1 MVVSKEGR
9 RRRRVADPSPSPA
22 DSNAAPANTS
32 ATTSSTT
39 PPERE
44 LSPPEIPK
52 RPKVHAQRKFA
63 QGQGTTSSA
72 YLNSYS
78 SAPPTPAKDAAGRP
92 NANGG
97 NGTALAPGSS
107 SAPGAAGGNGTPGT
121 PDGVAATQQMTELLP
136 NKRPNTEDFLTFVC
150 FHRTSALPP
159 ALDFFNKS
167 ASSTGSAA
175 AAAATGGRSAV
186 GTSSSTRVTS
196 KRKEE
201 KTSPSVATKEVVTTK
216 GVHPPPTASSSSSS
230 SAVTPATP
238 APPTYMPFAVRK
250 RAAEPPVA
258 EMRSDRKQRSQD
270 KVQALRK
277 KYRDQR
283 VAKLR
288 ATTGNTRSGVR
299 GGAGAMTKTRS
310 AASRERE
317 STEEGEDSGEEA
329 AEEEVEDEEEEE
341 VDAEEEKGTKK
352 AKETVKP
359 SRKGPNNKQESK
371 DSEPEADGVE
381 DGEAEDKRQLGAK
394 RKSLRSG
401 NSTAQTVTQPKAN
414 TKATKVAEGATTD
427 GKNTP
432 RKDQAS
438 AEDGKGKKS
447 IKKEESVTEES
458 PKSAKKTGKEAEEAD
473 SGKRTTRLSA
483 LRNPAKTAKESSSED
498 DEPLSRTVPSSDI
511 DKRSPVELDL
521 GKTTRSGRSRKS
533 DPTGG
538 TTAGG
543 NRNEKKDAGET
554 LDKKARRSV
563 SVLSRRSDVS
573 SQPNE
578 TGGATSS
585 SAKNVRRG
593 EPRAKQ
599 QRTGTDIGGDEMNH
613 DPKDEPSTEL
623 SSSPTAATGRK
634 QPAGTRKKRETVAK
648 KAATTPT
655 IPEPTESREPSESE
669 KRPNTV
675 VSSAATTP
683 VELQQSSGRPS
694 RKTKE
699 AATLYMELIGRKF
712 NQDDKS
718 DDDDA
723 SSLDSLELP
732 NVRRLE
738 QMENELKKAN
748 AGKKE
753 SKGTA
758 GGGTVIATTT
768 AAATGGSG
776 AKNAKSK
783 QTVAGEET
791 KNRRKTG
798 EALASKAAAGDG
810 EAVGKKLEKSFSDS
824 DEEPLASKFQRKKQS
839 QQRQTTAPVGVKG
852 KGGNAAAAASG
863 AGVKS
868 AKSPEV
874 KKEELTKQN
883 QEEPPTTPTTGAR
896 AKRSTGL
903 ASSPG
908 KQNGTT
914 PPFSGGVVGT
924 GSAMKTPVKNAG
936 SRGATNSSNQNSPAA
951 AQPIPNTTQDPLRT
965 PESSST
971 RLNRSADN
979 NTTLQSTIVEASES
993 PTKVVHPTLPT
1004 PPLLNIP
1011 TVPVPLSRTEPPPG
1025 SPFTRQ
1031 MVKPTELIVPSGQ
1044 LKSSPPGTLTGIGF
1058 TPEIPFNRTAGKN
1071 AELIAL
1077 SSTDFM
1083 KSFEEH
1089 AASEAA
1095 KAATSSLLGNLLPSK
1110 EESEKIFGIASVS
1123 LAQSSGPLDT
1133 KCTLGKCGSVH
1144 KPPLG
1149 PPVLTESLLGGH
1161 LSPRD
1166 RRKAKVNMTHEQ
1178 IQRWIDESSWSP
1190 IEDDLREEPEISSAS
1205 MSRTPPPPGQT
1216 AWDRLTASES
1226 NNLNVPTVG
1235 STPVTTPTTSALVTS
1250 TPVTSTP
1257 VTTTGTGEELNC
1269 TKASAT
1275 TMITQSPPQ
1284 TATIGGGTTAP
1295 KPTPDLLAPKAS
1307 PTVTTGGRGGGKSN
1321 ERESPLV
1328 TTTTPAGGEAA
1339 ETNVT
1344 STTTT
1349 SGKREAKEA
1358 ENQRKKLKPN
1368 PAAATLNTSQTP
1380 SKSQSP
1386 ATTPTDRKPI
1396 YRTATGR
1403 TPVYKQQQQA
1413 QQQQQ
1418 QQQQQQDLTATAKYQ
1433 SSQQATGG
1441 AAQPNHHQSV
1451 PSTNAT
1457 TTKLSTGASQM
1468 AAMAASASN
1477 KFGAFSPVNE
1487 PSVYSFDNEDQF
1499 MPVATPFRRQ
1509 HGRRESCNS
1518 SARDEPTGSAASIKR
1533 EPANAVAASEES
1545 TKATTIAAAAV
1556 AAGSATIADS
1566 GFQKPP
1572 LVNTTMAGGS
1582 SKGQPSGSVSVQA
1595 STADNR
1601 KAADTGRASRSSATV
1616 AGVQDDT
1623 DKLSKTSTGTGR
1635 SREGVGGAG
1644 VKLEPEA
1651 PTDDSEA
1658 DGQTFYI
1665 PLQGPP
1671 ATGTAGSK
1679 PDQLIQGV
1687 AVKLGTE
1694 GPDGPNQRVI
1704 MHAKLVTKAEMG
1716 TNPTTLPES
1725 MNVQE
1730 LVKSLTAQVGLGGA
1744 GGAAL
1749 GKDAGIISKLM
1760 PMGSIQPRLKATDG
1774 GTSAT
1779 AVEQRSDGRSSV
1791 EPVPRPGGLS
1801 RINSNSSLSSSQRS
1815 KPTTGTKAMTSTVA
1829 VKQQQPTQQQQQTLA
1844 NLPQADNSTT
1854 FPGRDE
1860 PAQMVEAPVFRPSEK
1875 EFQDPLE
1882 YIERIAPV
1890 ASRFGICRII
1900 PPASFKPECRIADD
1914 MRFMAYNQYV
1924 HKMLHRW
1931 GPSAKEYAAIKKYLA
1946 TQSINLQSPPV
1957 IGGMEVDLPRLYHT
1971 VQELGGLKE
1980 VIEKKRWV
1988 RVAEDMCIP
1997 KAAHDRVSKLD
2008 DIYCKYLL
2016 PYDTLSHG
2024 ERQKL
2029 FDEVEADWAK
2039 REAKARRNADKGV
2052 GSDIRT
2058 SGESD
2063 DDEDG
2068 ESNEDDD
2075 EEDEDECTMECI
2087 VKGRNMPLK
2096 EFFRIARNTM
2106 SLWFRS
2112 GEPTVQEIEAE
2123 YWRHVAVRDSHVCVH
2138 SGSIDSSALGFG
2150 FPSPKVKGSSCA
2162 KHPWNLKVL
2171 TNNNGSI
2178 LRSLGPVMGITIP
2191 TLHVGMLF
2199 SACCWYRDPHGL
2211 PWIEYL
2217 HTGANK
2223 IWYGVPDEQNANFRA
2238 ALTVLVPTH
2247 CQNKTIWLPC
2257 DTAMVPPHML
2267 TDRSVSL
2274 CRTEQQ
2280 PGQFVVVFPRAYTS
2294 SLCTGYAVSESV
2306 YFATNSWLDT
2316 AKEDFRDIQE
2326 SCEPTMFS
2334 VEQLL
2339 FAIANDQRS
2348 NPDTLA
2354 QAYPMI
2360 VDFYEKEKQ
2369 QRQALKDHGVTQ
2381 SEKIESKKK
2390 TVSLDEFEC
2399 ETCRA
2404 NLYLSLVKVKVT
2416 ADEDDKEEDEAAGSK
2431 SADEEEEERL
2441 YCLKHAIKYL
2451 ADGQL
2456 QTKHCRLAYTYSLE
2470 EIDEVLKRMQ
2480 DRIANRK
2487 SAKSSVVGSSGGAGG
2502 TGGTGGAGGSTG
2514 GTVGRGKSTLN
2525 LASTSSQSSSSYQAP
2540 THSKFSGMATMLK

>member
-32 ATTSSTT
+32 VTTNSTT

-107 SAPGAAGGNGTPGT
+107 STSGLAGGIGAPGI
-121 PDGVAATQQMTELLP
+121 PDGVATTQQMTELLP

-175 AAAATGGRSAV
+175 AAAATGGR
-186 GTSSSTRVTS
+186 GTSSAGATGSSSKVAAAA

-201 KTSPSVATKEVVTTK
+201 KTPPSANKEVVTTK
-216 GVHPPPTASSSSSS
+216 GGPSSPPPPASSSS
-230 SAVTPATP
+230 AAAPVTPAP
-238 APPTYMPFAVRK
+238 STYMPFAVRK
-250 RAAEPPVA
+250 RATEPPVA
-258 EMRSDRKQRSQD
+258 ELRSDRKQRSQD

-299 GGAGAMTKTRS
+299 GGAATTKTRS

-317 STEEGEDSGEEA
+317 STEEGEDTGEEA
-329 AEEEVEDEEEEE
+329 AEEEVEAEEEEE
-341 VDAEEEKGTKK
+341 VDAEEQKDNKK
-352 AKETVKP
+352 AKESVKA
-359 SRKGPNNKQESK
+359 SRKGSTTKQKSK
-371 DSEPEADGVE
+371 DSDPEADGAE
-381 DGEAEDKRQLGAK
+381 DDEAEDKQQTGAK
-394 RKSLRSG
+394 RKSGLRSG
-401 NSTAQTVTQPKAN
+401 NSTAQSLTQPKAN
-414 TKATKVAEGATTD
+414 SKVTKKAEGVTTD
-427 GKNTP
+427 GKDTP
-432 RKDQAS
+432 RKDQPAL
-438 AEDGKGKKS
+438 EEGKGKKS
-447 IKKEESVTEES
+447 VKKEESVTEES
-458 PKSAKKTGKEAEEAD
+458 PKGAKKGGKGEEAD
-473 SGKRTTRLSA
+473 GGKRTTRLSA
-483 LRNPAKTAKESSSED
+483 LRNPTKTAKESSSED

-538 TTAGG
+538 ATAA
-543 NRNEKKDAGET
+543 NRSEKKDAGET
-554 LDKKARRSV
+554 QDKKLRRSV

-573 SQPNE
+573 SQPND
-578 TGGATSS
+578 TGGGTSS

-599 QRTGTDIGGDEMNH
+599 QRTATECAVGDEMNH
-613 DPKDEPSTEL
+613 EPKEEPSTEP
-623 SSSPTAATGRK
+623 SSSPTAASGRK
-634 QPAGTRKKRETVAK
+634 QPAGARKKRETAAK
-648 KAATTPT
+648 KAANTPT
-655 IPEPTESREPSESE
+655 IPEPAESRELTENE

-675 VSSAATTP
+675 VSSATTTP

-753 SKGTA
+753 TKATA
-758 GGGTVIATTT
+758 VTSTVAT
-768 AAATGGSG
+768 
-776 AKNAKSK
+776 KNTKSK
-783 QTVAGEET
+783 QTAAGEET

-798 EALASKAAAGDG
+798 EALASKGDTG
-810 EAVGKKLEKSFSDS
+810 VDEAVGKKLEKSFSDS
-824 DEEPLASKFQRKKQS
+824 DEEPLATKFQRKKQTP
-839 QQRQTTAPVGVKG
+839 QRQPTAPVGAKG
-852 KGGNAAAAASG
+852 KGGNAATAAAAAAGGGSG
-863 AGVKS
+863 SKSTKS
-868 AKSPEV
+868 AES
-874 KKEELTKQN
+874 KKEEPTRQN
-883 QEEPPTTPTTGAR
+883 QAEPPTTPSTGQR

-903 ASSPG
+903 ASSPA

-914 PPFSGGVVGT
+914 PPFSSTATGA
-924 GSAMKTPVKNAG
+924 GSAMKTPVKTAS
-936 SRGATNSSNQNSPAA
+936 SRGVTNNSNQNSPAA
-951 AQPIPNTTQDPLRT
+951 TQPLLNTTQDPLRT

-979 NTTLQSTIVEASES
+979 NTTFQSTIVEASES

-1031 MVKPTELIVPSGQ
+1031 MVKPSELIVPSGQ
-1044 LKSSPPGTLTGIGF
+1044 LKSSPPGTLAGIGF
-1058 TPEIPFNRTAGKN
+1058 TPEIPFNRTTGKS

-1205 MSRTPPPPGQT
+1205 MSRTPPPPGQA

-1226 NNLNVPTVG
+1226 NNLNVPTVV

-1250 TPVTSTP
+1250 TPITSTP
-1257 VTTTGTGEELNC
+1257 VTTTGTGEAVNY

-1275 TMITQSPPQ
+1275 TMITQSSPQ
-1284 TATIGGGTTAP
+1284 IVTVGGGTIAP
-1295 KPTPDLLAPKAS
+1295 KPTSELLAPKAGAIAS
-1307 PTVTTGGRGGGKSN
+1307 PPVATGARGGGKGN

-1328 TTTTPAGGEAA
+1328 TTTTPVGGETS
-1339 ETNVT
+1339 ETNVI
-1344 STTTT
+1344 STTVS
-1349 SGKREAKEA
+1349 SGKREAKET

-1368 PAAATLNTSQTP
+1368 PPAATTNASQTP
-1380 SKSQSP
+1380 AKSQSP

-1403 TPVYKQQQQA
+1403 TPVYKQQQA

-1418 QQQQQQDLTATAKYQ
+1418 QQQQPQQQQDLTAAAKYQ
-1433 SSQQATGG
+1433 PSQQATGS
-1441 AAQPNHHQSV
+1441 ATQANQHQS
-1451 PSTNAT
+1451 PPTANAT
-1457 TTKLSTGASQM
+1457 TAKVATGTSQT
-1468 AAMAASASN
+1468 AAMAASAASN

-1487 PSVYSFDNEDQF
+1487 PSVYSFDNEEQF

-1518 SARDEPTGSAASIKR
+1518 SARDEPVGATTSIKR
-1533 EPANAVAASEES
+1533 EPANTVAATEES
-1545 TKATTIAAAAV
+1545 KAT
-1556 AAGSATIADS
+1556 AGGGTVGDS

-1572 LVNTTMAGGS
+1572 LVSTAAAGAS
-1582 SKGQPSGSVSVQA
+1582 TKGQPAASVQA
-1595 STADNR
+1595 TTTDNR
-1601 KAADTGRASRSSATV
+1601 KAIDTGRASRSSATV
-1616 AGVQDDT
+1616 AVQDDT

-1635 SREGVGGAG
+1635 SREGTGTG

-1665 PLQGPP
+1665 PLQGPT
-1671 ATGTAGSK
+1671 ATGAAGSK

-1730 LVKSLTAQVGLGGA
+1730 LVKSLTAQVGLA
-1744 GGAAL
+1744 GTGAAL
-1749 GKDAGIISKLM
+1749 SKDAGIISKLM
-1760 PMGSIQPRLKATDG
+1760 PSGTIGQPRFKATEG
-1774 GTSAT
+1774 GTSTT
-1779 AVEQRSDGRSSV
+1779 AMEQRSEGRSSV

-1815 KPTTGTKAMTSTVA
+1815 KPTTGKAMAATAA
-1829 VKQQQPTQQQQQTLA
+1829 VKQQQPQQQTQT

-1854 FPGRDE
+1854 FPRRDD

-1980 VIEKKRWV
+1980 VIEKKRWA

-2063 DDEDG
+2063 DDEEG

-2369 QRQALKDHGVTQ
+2369 QRQALKDQGVTQ

-2416 ADEDDKEEDEAAGSK
+2416 ADEDDKVDEAGGSN

-2470 EIDEVLKRMQ
+2470 EIDEVLKRLQ
-2480 DRIANRK
+2480 ERIANRK
-2487 SAKSSVVGSSGGAGG
+2487 STKSNVGGSSGAGG
-2502 TGGTGGAGGSTG
+2502 GGGSSGVGGGVGGSTSG
-2514 GTVGRGKSTLN
+2514 GAGRGKSTLN
-2525 LASTSSQSSSSYQAP
+2525 LASTSSHSSSSYQAP